1 MELLT
6 DNRNLRDIS
15 PASSQLPTPP
25 SRTSQ
30 TTIELHRRFGTTP
43 ETLMAQFNP
52 GLQIQYCRD
61 VDRVHFGKA
70 PRIGEIITVYGRDT
84 AESWL
89 AIQLNDLSEFAG
101 CKDKLTVRQIQD
113 TAAMIVESYPHYNLT
128 EFMLFCQRFKR
139 CKYGRFYGSVDPMI
153 ILQALSVFDEERR
166 RAYDEREE
174 REREKEIAE
183 NNRAAEELKQRYINR
198 VPNAFKS
205 TAPISFIQYRLMG
218 FDSMTDDELHREIEE
233 ITSGDKKIPADVGQ
247 ILQTIKQSFNI
258 NDK

>member
-1 MELLT
+1 MK
-6 DNRNLRDIS
+6 
-15 PASSQLPTPP
+15 
-25 SRTSQ
+25 
-30 TTIELHRRFGTTP
+30 
-43 ETLMAQFNP
+43 QFNP
-52 GLQIQYCRD
+52 DLQIQYCRD

-70 PRIGEIITVYGRDT
+70 PRIGEVIAAYGRDK
-84 AESWL
+84 AETWL

-113 TAAMIVESYPHYNLT
+113 TAAMIIESYPHYNLT

-153 ILQALSVFDEERR
+153 ILQALSLFDEERR

-174 REREKEIAE
+174 REREREITE

-205 TAPISFIQYRLMG
+205 NAPISFLQYRLMG
-218 FDSMTDDELHREIEE
+218 FDTMTDNELNRKIEE
-233 ITSGDKKIPADVGQ
+233 IISGCKKIPADVRQ
-247 ILQTIKQSFNI
+247 ILQTIKQTFNVS
-258 NDK
+258 DE